1 MRGSLV
7 SNTGPLI
14 ALMLINRLDIL
25 RTLFHEV
32 FIPEE
37 VRKELL
43 QGEALGID
51 LSSYRQASWIQVKA
65 LHIPPDILLKTVLD
79 IGEASVIMLS
89 REVDADYVLIDERKA
104 RKIARTIY
112 NLQVVGTARIL
123 VEAKKGGILNNVS
136 IAIQQMRD
144 KGYWI
149 HDNIVQFA
157 VKEAGEPQ

>member
-37 VRKELL
+37 VRNELL

-51 LSSYRQASWIQVKA
+51 LSSYRQASWI
-65 LHIPPDILLKTVLD
+65 
-79 IGEASVIMLS
+79 
-89 REVDADYVLIDERKA
+89 
-104 RKIARTIY
+104 
-112 NLQVVGTARIL
+112 
-123 VEAKKGGILNNVS
+123 
-136 IAIQQMRD
+136 
-144 KGYWI
+144 
-149 HDNIVQFA
+149 
-157 VKEAGEPQ
+157 